1 MKDIKEG
8 RSSKVVKFSR
18 KKSTAK
24 SKVMNILEFVVAF
37 AAVIV
42 AAHCY
47 HKITFY
53 NSYDWG
59 SLEGKVFLN
68 LESDVST
75 LYKGEC
81 ITEEQMRRYRDAVN
95 NIYAISLS
103 GGEISSQVLK
113 DYNDMIK
120 ETSFLN
126 YEYCS
131 FSSTGKKFA
140 RGLGDRIRFKVY
152 IEIVEYYRELIPE
165 EKYNSLQVI
174 KNQTWSEYGEEYI
187 KKVIDFAKKLVRE
200 YVVGKRTDEVP
211 SEYERFFNVTFD

>member
-8 RSSKVVKFSR
+8 RNQKVVKFYR
-18 KKSTAK
+18 KKSTEK
-24 SKVMNILEFVVAF
+24 SKVMNILAFVIAF
-37 AAVIV
+37 VAVIV

-47 HKITFY
+47 YKITFH
-53 NSYDWG
+53 NNYDCG
-59 SLEGKVFLN
+59 SIEGKAFLN
-68 LESDVST
+68 LTSNVST
-75 LYKGEC
+75 LYKSEC
-81 ITEEQMRRYRDAVN
+81 ITEEQMRRYMDAVN
-95 NIYAISLS
+95 NIYDISLS

-113 DYNDMIK
+113 DYNNMIK
-120 ETSFLN
+120 EISFLN

-165 EKYNSLQVI
+165 EKYNYLQVI

-187 KKVIDFAKKLVRE
+187 TKVIDFAKKLVRE
-200 YVVGKRTDEVP
+200 YVVGKRTDPVP
-211 SEYERFFNVTFD
+211 SEYESLFNVTFD